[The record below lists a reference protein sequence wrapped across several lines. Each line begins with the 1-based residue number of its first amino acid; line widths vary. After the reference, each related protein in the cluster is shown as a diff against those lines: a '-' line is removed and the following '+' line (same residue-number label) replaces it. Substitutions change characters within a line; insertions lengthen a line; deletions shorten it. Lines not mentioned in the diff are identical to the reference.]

1 MSTRKKYKDPKAAR
15 EAKNYSQ
22 PVPSREAVIEVL
34 SDRDEPVSSDKLLS
48 ALGVSSENDI
58 ESMSRRLRA
67 MERDGQI
74 LKNRR
79 GRYGLV
85 SRMDMI
91 SGTITGHA
99 DGFGF
104 LIPDDAGED
113 LFLSPKQMRKVFHG
127 DRVIGI
133 VTGIDKRGRREGNIV
148 EILEHRHQFIVGK
161 YICQA
166 NVGFV
171 IPDDK
176 RLSQDII
183 IPPGKEGAARPDQIV
198 NAKITKQP
206 DSRSQAVGE
215 IVEVLGD
222 QMAPGMEI
230 EMAVRKYEL
239 PFSWPTATDKEASQF
254 TENVPDS
261 AKSGRIDLTG
271 LPLVTID
278 GEDARDFDDAVFC
291 EKNGKDWRLLVAIA
305 DVSSYVKQG
314 SHLDKEAYNRGTS
327 VYFPNRVIPMLPE
340 VLSNGLC
347 SLKPEVDRLCM
358 VCEINITA
366 AGKVKNYKFYEA
378 VMRSHARLTY
388 NEVAAMLVDGDV
400 RLRKKHG
407 HLLPDLENLFNLYK
421 ILFKARFKRG
431 AIDFDIPETR
441 IIYDDSG
448 RISDIAATERN
459 HAHRLIE
466 ECMLLANICAA
477 DCLESARMPAPYRV
491 HAGPTAD
498 KLSALREFLFE
509 LGLSLAGGD
518 KPQAQDYA
526 RVLEKIKGK
535 PEARLVQTVMLRS
548 LSQAIYSPENIGHFG
563 LAFSHYAH
571 FTSPIRRYPDLMVH
585 RRLKE
590 IVNNKKKN
598 IPKSEQ
604 HDRMERVIVRSEH
617 CSMAE
622 RRADE
627 ATRDVVRWLKTEY
640 MMDKV
645 GQEYEGIVSGVTNF
659 GLFVELK
666 DVFVE
671 GLVHITSLGNDYYHF
686 DPVKHR
692 LTGERTK
699 QTFSLGDLITV
710 QVVRVDL
717 DEARI
722 DFELKGVRA
731 KNVRGKKNSHRTKS
745 SAPKSVIKN
754 KNRKGKTN
762 KKKSKKRTRK
772 KTGKK
777 RSR

>member
-1 MSTRKKYKDPKAAR
+1 MSTRKEYKDPKAER
-15 EAKNYSQ
+15 EAKNYAH
-22 PVPSREAVIEVL
+22 PVPSREAVIAIL
-34 SDRDEPVSSDKLLS
+34 SDRDEPISGDKLLS

-104 LIPDDAGED
+104 LIPEEGGED

-148 EILEHRHQFIVGK
+148 EILERRHQFIVGK
-161 YICQA
+161 YISES

-183 IPPGKEGAARPDQIV
+183 IPPGKAGTARPDQIV

-206 DSRSQAVGE
+206 DVRSQAVGE

-239 PFSWPTATDKEASQF
+239 PYSWPAAAEQEASQF
-254 TENVPDS
+254 SENVS
-261 AKSGRIDLTG
+261 ESSKSGRIDLTG

-278 GEDARDFDDAVFC
+278 GEDARDFDDAVYC

-305 DVSSYVKQG
+305 DVSSYVKRDSQ
-314 SHLDKEAYNRGTS
+314 LDKEAYNRGTS

-340 VLSNGLC
+340 ILSNGLC
-347 SLKPEVDRLCM
+347 SLKPDVNRLSM

-366 AGKVKNYKFYEA
+366 AGKIKNYKFYEA

-400 RLRKKHG
+400 ELRKQNSQ
-407 HLLPDLENLFNLYK
+407 LLPDLENLFNLYK
-421 ILFKARFKRG
+421 ILTKARFKRG
-431 AIDFDIPETR
+431 AIDFDMPETR

-448 RISDIAATERN
+448 RISEIAATERN

-477 DCLESARMPAPYRV
+477 DCLENARMPAPYRV
-491 HAGPTAD
+491 HAGPTID
-498 KLSALREFLFE
+498 KLTALREFLFE
-509 LGLSLAGGD
+509 LGLSLAGGE

-526 RVLEKIKGK
+526 RVLEKVKGK

-590 IVNNKKKN
+590 IVNNKKKT
-598 IPKSEQ
+598 IPESE
-604 HDRMERVIVRSEH
+604 HRDRLERVITRSEH

-645 GQEYEGIVSGVTNF
+645 GEEYEGLVSGVTNF

-666 DVFVE
+666 DVYVE

-692 LTGERTK
+692 LTGERTG
-699 QTFSLGDLITV
+699 QTFSLGDAITV
-710 QVVRVDL
+710 QVARVDL

-722 DFELKGVRA
+722 DFELKGVQQKKIKKGKPGDTTKKRLTA
-731 KNVRGKKNSHRTKS
+731 KLN
-745 SAPKSVIKN
+745 KN
-754 KNRKGKTN
+754 KKGKTN
-762 KKKSKKRTRK
+762 KKKNKKRTRN

-777 RSR
+777 HSRH